1 MKEFLSSHELLNL
14 EDELRTATRA
24 LYVHKSN
31 NEGLEKSIKT
41 LSLRTGWACYLWDD
55 EVGLKN
61 LKSTEPPAPKTK
73 EFKAAV
79 KFAQERKHFS
89 IFIFPINNKESWLEA
104 KLYFS
109 RNKPEVQGVVKFMY
123 ILPPE
128 KSHNYF
134 RDFGELVSFNMGL
147 DGNYVMRDGKWISA
161 NDLP

>member
-14 EDELRTATRA
+14 EDELRTATKP

-55 EVGLKN
+55 TQGLKN

-89 IFIFPINNKESWLEA
+89 IFIFPINSKDSWLEA
-104 KLYFS
+104 KLHLS
-109 RNKPEVQGVVKFMY
+109 KNTPEVKGVVKFMF
-123 ILPPE
+123 ILPSE
-128 KSHNYF
+128 KIHNYF
-134 RDFGELVSFNMGL
+134 SEHGRLINFNMGL
-147 DGNYVMRDGKWISA
+147 DGNYVMRNGKWISA